1 MLFLSL
7 MKSKK
12 ETSPVRSRDKVIQS
26 LYEIE
31 LSGSDLKD
39 ILADLALQSRYPHF
53 KDLLTG
59 VINSKEDIDTVLAD
73 NMDRKLSSL
82 DPIERN
88 TLRLATYELLYT
100 KTDAP
105 IIINESIRLS
115 KKYGAVDGHKYVN
128 AVLDRIYKSISE

>member
-1 MLFLSL
+1 

-53 KDLLTG
+53 KDLLSG
-59 VINSKEDIDTVLAD
+59 VINSKKDIDAILAD

-128 AVLDRIYKSISE
+128 AVLDRIYKSNSE

>member
-1 MLFLSL
+1 

-59 VINSKEDIDTVLAD
+59 VINLKEDIDTILAN

-88 TLRLATYELLYT
+88 ALRLATYELLYT

-128 AVLDRIYKSISE
+128 AVLDRIYKFII

>member
-1 MLFLSL
+1 

-39 ILADLALQSRYPHF
+39 ILADLALQRRYPHF

-59 VINSKEDIDTVLAD
+59 VINSKEDIDAILAD

-128 AVLDRIYKSISE
+128 AVLDRIYKSNSE

>member
-1 MLFLSL
+1 

-12 ETSPVRSRDKVIQS
+12 ATSPVRSRDKVIQS

-59 VINSKEDIDTVLAD
+59 VINSKEDIDTILAS

-128 AVLDRIYKSISE
+128 AVLDRIYKSNSE

>member
-1 MLFLSL
+1 

-59 VINSKEDIDTVLAD
+59 VINSKEDIDTILAD

-128 AVLDRIYKSISE
+128 AVLDRIYKSNSE

>member
-1 MLFLSL
+1 

-31 LSGSDLKD
+31 LSGSDVRD

-59 VINSKEDIDTVLAD
+59 VINSKEDIDTILAN
-73 NMDRKLSSL
+73 NMDRKLASL

-128 AVLDRIYKSISE
+128 AVLDRIYKSNSE

>member
-1 MLFLSL
+1 

-12 ETSPVRSRDKVIQS
+12 ETSPLRSRDKVIQS

-31 LSGSDLKD
+31 LSGSDFKD

-59 VINSKEDIDTVLAD
+59 VINSREDIDNMLAK

-82 DPIERN
+82 DPIERS

-128 AVLDRIYKSISE
+128 AVLDRIFKSNSE

>member
-1 MLFLSL
+1 

-31 LSGSDLKD
+31 LSGSDFKD

-59 VINSKEDIDTVLAD
+59 VINSREDIDNMLAK

-82 DPIERN
+82 DPIERS

-128 AVLDRIYKSISE
+128 AVIDRIYKSISE

>member
-1 MLFLSL
+1 

-53 KDLLTG
+53 KDLLSG
-59 VINSKEDIDTVLAD
+59 VINSKEDIDAILAD

-128 AVLDRIYKSISE
+128 AVLDRIYKSNSEQA

>member
-1 MLFLSL
+1 

-59 VINSKEDIDTVLAD
+59 VINSKEDIDTILAN

-100 KTDAP
+100 ETDAP

-128 AVLDRIYKSISE
+128 AVLDRIYKSNSE